1 MVAVLGQGECSNHEC
16 SNHPRFRRERLR
28 HVGLALHS
36 LSSLKSA
43 SSLRTSA

>member
-1 MVAVLGQGECSNHEC
+1 MVAVLGQGECSNHRPGSE
-16 SNHPRFRRERLR
+16 RERLR

-36 LSSLKSA
+36 TSGLNTA